1 MRVLGIDPGTV
12 VTGYGVIDEE
22 DQRLFYV
29 ASDQSGPRDAFP
41 RYTR

>member
-22 DQRLFYV
+22 DQRLFSSPP
-29 ASDQSGPRDAFP
+29 ADQHFFQAF
-41 RYTR
+41 RLKTS